1 MITIFN
7 RREVLI
13 TLDMKR
19 QADVRNALASKGID
33 YIFKTT
39 NLCASSTG
47 ITGNVGINMDQS
59 VEYKI
64 YVHKKDFDRAKRV
77 VMECPNR

>member
-19 QADVRNALASKGID
+19 QADVRNALASKGI
-33 YIFKTT
+33 
-39 NLCASSTG
+39 
-47 ITGNVGINMDQS
+47 
-59 VEYKI
+59 E
-64 YVHKKDFDRAKRV
+64 
-77 VMECPNR
+77 

>member
-19 QADVRNALASKGID
+19 QADVRNALAS
-33 YIFKTT
+33 
-39 NLCASSTG
+39 TG
-47 ITGNVGINMDQS
+47 IAEKLTIRTANTVR
-59 VEYKI
+59 KLC
-64 YVHKKDFDRAKRV
+64 K
-77 VMECPNR
+77 